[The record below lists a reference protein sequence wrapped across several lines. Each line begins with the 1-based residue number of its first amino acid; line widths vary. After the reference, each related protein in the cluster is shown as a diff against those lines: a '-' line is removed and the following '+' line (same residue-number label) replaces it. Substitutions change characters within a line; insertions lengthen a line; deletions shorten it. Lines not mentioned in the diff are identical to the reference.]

1 MFMATIVDILKYM
14 KEPILVGILLSVSAA
29 MIGVILVLKRY
40 SMIGDGLSHVG
51 FGAFALALALNGQP
65 MIVALPIVIVAA
77 YVLLR
82 MGESK
87 KIKGD
92 AAIALI
98 SSSALAIGYLVG
110 NLSNGFSA
118 DIASYMFG
126 SITTATKEDLYYV
139 IPLAVVIL
147 IMFIVFQNRIFA
159 VTFDE
164 SFAKAMGMKTKLYN
178 IGLSIVTAV
187 IVVLGI
193 RIMGTLLISSLII
206 FPSLTSMRLFKNFKW
221 TVWASMIISV
231 VCFLIAFFCFAKYS
245 SAASIVI
252 VNLIFYILATI
263 ISVIKTKRK
272 INKKG

>member
-1 MFMATIVDILKYM
+1 MLANIVDIIKYM
-14 KEPILVGILLSVSAA
+14 KEPLLVGILLSIAAA

-51 FGAFALALALNGQP
+51 FGAFAVALALNQEP
-65 MIVALPIVIVAA
+65 LLVALPIVIIAA

-82 MGESK
+82 IGERK
-87 KIKGD
+87 KLKGD

-98 SSSALAIGYLVG
+98 SSSALAIGYIVG

-118 DIASYMFG
+118 DIGSYMFG
-126 SITTATKEDLYYV
+126 SITTASKEDLYYTLPITIV
-139 IPLAVVIL
+139 IIL
-147 IMFIVFQNRIFA
+147 LFIVFQNRIFS

-164 SFAKAMGMKTKLYN
+164 SFSKAMGINTRIYN

-206 FPSLTSMRLFKNFKW
+206 FPALTSMRLFKRFKW
-221 TVWASMIISV
+221 SVWAAMIISV
-231 VCFLIAFFCFAKYS
+231 ICFLIAFLLFTEYS
-245 SAASIVI
+245 SAASIVL
-252 VNLIFYILATI
+252 VNLVFYIAATI
-263 ISVIKTKRK
+263 FSILK
-272 INKKG
+272 NKKQKKEN